1 MNKGYGYV
9 YVSLKNCKKLK
20 KYFVCL
26 AEVDGTIEHDDI
38 ISMLNEQLEMKC
50 GDYAAKIFPSFRT
63 TDKEMLSINSA
74 LRLLIEGVLDLIII

>member
-1 MNKGYGYV
+1 MKA

-63 TDKEMLSINSA
+63 TDKEMRAVKTALS
-74 LRLLIEGVLDLIII
+74 LLSERAPKLIM